1 MPVYEYL
8 CSACVNRYEKREG
21 FSAPARQKCPK
32 CGKAANRVLQA
43 PPIVFKGSGF
53 YATDNRGSSK
63 TAAEPAAPA
72 GEAKADSST
81 SSSESSST
89 ETAAAS

>member
-1 MPVYEYL
+1 LPVYEYL
-8 CSACVNRYEKREG
+8 CGACGNRYDKRES
-21 FSAPARQKCPK
+21 FSAPARQKCPR

-53 YATDNRGSSK
+53 YVTDSRKNGASAPSGSS
-63 TAAEPAAPA
+63 AGESAPA
-72 GEAKADSST
+72 
-81 SSSESSST
+81 SSESPSTDTSST